1 MERIVLAHGSGG
13 RLHHELIN
21 EVFRTQLSNPRL
33 DQLLDAAIL
42 DIPPGSRVAFSTD
55 SFVIDP
61 LFFPGGDIGCLA
73 VYGTANDLA
82 VSGGIPRYLSAGF
95 IIEEGF
101 SLRELKRIAD
111 SMHRAAEQ
119 IGLE

>member
-21 EVFRTQLSNPRL
+21 KEFRSRLSNPRL
-33 DQLLDAAIL
+33 DQMSDAAIL
-42 DIPPGSRVAFSTD
+42 ELPGGNRVAFSTD

-73 VYGTANDLA
+73 VYGTANDLS
-82 VSGGIPRYLSAGF
+82 VSGATPRYLSAGF

-101 SLRELKRIAD
+101 PIADLRRIID
-111 SMHRAAEQ
+111 SMHRA
-119 IGLE
+119 G